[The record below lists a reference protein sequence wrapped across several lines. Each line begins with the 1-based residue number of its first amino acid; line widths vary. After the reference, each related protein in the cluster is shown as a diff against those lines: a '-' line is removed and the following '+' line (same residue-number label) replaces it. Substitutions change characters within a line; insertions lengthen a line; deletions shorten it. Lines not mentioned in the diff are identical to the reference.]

1 MPSFKDSFIKFLEEK
16 GMTYK
21 EWREQNKKGRTNG

>member
-21 EWREQNKKGRTNG
+21 EWMEQRRYESN